1 MFIRKFKESCD
12 ALELLNNREREY
24 LNTITELK
32 SKLMVSEKL
41 ISKQEGIIANL
52 NENLNYLPN
61 KNQVCVNM

>member
-52 NENLNYLPN
+52 NENLNNLPN